1 MGAAEGDV
9 PALLVVVPPPLRS
22 TMGPLLGPAV
32 LAAAAHAGGISSVQ
46 RDLAI
51 RFVVES
57 CGSSYMHTP
66 STGLAGDHC
75 KVPAIQDL
83 AESTAR
89 KWSRELVGADM
100 DDAHLDACAISD
112 FQIARALSCNLAQ
125 TAWGDFFRRHLFDV
139 VEPPE
144 LLAVSVMF
152 GAQVLPSLVA
162 SSLAKSYWPRTRI
175 AWGGALLQLLGPHPP
190 SPEMVRQL
198 VDVWWPSRDTAAFL
212 NVEFPGRAVASL
224 LQSHLAPAFQF
235 GELPLYRQADL
246 TLPYQCSSGC
256 AYGRCAYCTYPA
268 VEGSYAPGR
277 LDDHV
282 GILRR
287 LTDESGIGRISFKDS
302 LFTAARLRALA
313 VELTRQGVA
322 IEWSAT
328 TKASRSLDRELLTL
342 LAGSGLR
349 TLEIGFETGVPRMQR
364 LVSKFESPAT
374 MIAIAEHCRAAGVRL
389 VVNRITGLPG
399 ETEIERKSDDELFA
413 ALAQLGV
420 VSEVNDFELQRGSP
434 MAEAPAAYGL
444 RILRAWPWSAR
455 LDYEP
460 TQLRV
465 C

>member
-1 MGAAEGDV
+1 
-9 PALLVVVPPPLRS
+9 
-22 TMGPLLGPAV
+22 MGPLLGPAV
-32 LAAAAHAGGISSVQ
+32 LAAAAHARGISSIQ

-57 CGSSYMHTP
+57 CGSSYVSTP
-66 STGLAGDHC
+66 STGLTGDHC
-75 KVPAIQDL
+75 KAPVIQEL
-83 AESTAR
+83 AEDTGR
-89 KWSRELVGADM
+89 KWSRELVGGDV

-112 FQIARALSCNLAQ
+112 FQIARVLSCNLAQ

-144 LLAVSVMF
+144 VLAVSVMF
-152 GAQVLPSLVA
+152 GAQVLPCFVA
-162 SSLAKSYWPRTRI
+162 CSLARSYWPSTRI
-175 AWGGALLQLLGPHPP
+175 AWGGALLQLLGSQPP
-190 SPEMVRQL
+190 SPDMVRQL

-212 NVEFPGRAVASL
+212 DVAFPGRAGVSASPSPVAPV
-224 LQSHLAPAFQF
+224 LQA
-235 GELPLYRQADL
+235 GELLLYRQAEL

-268 VEGSYAPGR
+268 VEGSYAPGNLAAHVQILGR
-277 LDDHV
+277 LITEA
-282 GILRR
+282 GTR
-287 LTDESGIGRISFKDS
+287 RISFKDS
-302 LFTAARLRALA
+302 LFTAARMRALA
-313 VELTRQGVA
+313 AELTRQRVD

-328 TKASRSLDRELLTL
+328 TKASRSLDRELLTV
-342 LAGSGLR
+342 LACSGLR
-349 TLEIGFETGVPRMQR
+349 TLEIGFETGVPRLQR
-364 LVSKFESPAT
+364 LVSKVESPAT
-374 MIAIAEHCRAAGVRL
+374 VLAIAEHCRAAGVRL

-413 ALAQLGV
+413 ALTQLGV
-420 VSEVNDFELQRGSP
+420 VPEVNDFELQRGSP
-434 MAEAPAAYGL
+434 MAEAPAAHGL